1 MHACGLAH
9 VHVSSPFFDNVIFE
23 TQTVWTRGYSFVK
36 VFELLVTYLTVLDEP
51 GITMGNVW
59 ENGAQDT
66 LFRRSQDSVARRWG
80 ATVHG
85 AFRPLPLA
93 AREYGAEAQKLGGD
107 AATRDRLWN
116 GASTRSARPC
126 RAFNMERV
134 HTAADL
140 FQDGTC
146 KFSHICDRFLDD
158 NSKCH
163 SASHARNHCNHPNF
177 KRRDG
182 QGAGSGTAS

>member
-66 LFRRSQDSVARRWG
+66 
-80 ATVHG
+80 
-85 AFRPLPLA
+85 
-93 AREYGAEAQKLGGD
+93 
-107 AATRDRLWN
+107 
-116 GASTRSARPC
+116 
-126 RAFNMERV
+126 
-134 HTAADL
+134 
-140 FQDGTC
+140 
-146 KFSHICDRFLDD
+146 
-158 NSKCH
+158 
-163 SASHARNHCNHPNF
+163 
-177 KRRDG
+177 
-182 QGAGSGTAS
+182 